1 MGLAKPSTRGPSRAL
16 ESEAWPSCSPPA
28 PSGSGARGAP
38 GHRGRVGVARV
49 RAEGR
54 HPAHPVLSRGSRLC
68 LQLPHCTRKTFVL
81 QRTACPVPA
90 PTALYPAAWGHS
102 PLMRTNEGSIAA
114 QGRLQAL
121 VLLLAAKAPLLEHLS
136 GFWVPR
142 GDTSLVE
149 LELLFAFSLSAGAH
163 LNMGMQ
169 IFLFLCLIFFF
180 FPPVTFS
187 AGSGCVLMSSG
198 PGCDQNGS
206 QGHRFGLKAESDF
219 PFLRDKAELDPGP
232 RWQEGQRGQENQG
245 YRCCGLAANDKKLI
259 QKSLRKKEHLL
270 FPMTEKSGG
279 EGISDT
285 AASRSSKKNFY
296 LSLPCVHL
304 IPSRHFPLWSLPC
317 SFRLLSCQLPSRKTG
332 LPTEPQN

>member
-1 MGLAKPSTRGPSRAL
+1 MTSPSGMSPPFPLQHLPSGLCWELLLGGGKLCPGAPVGLAKPSTRGPSRAL

-38 GHRGRVGVARV
+38 GHRGRVGARV

-54 HPAHPVLSRGSRLC
+54 HPACPVLSRGSRLC

-102 PLMRTNEGSIAA
+102 PLMRTNEGSVAA

-219 PFLRDKAELDPGP
+219 PSLRDKAELDPGAQVAG
-232 RWQEGQRGQENQG
+232 RTEG
-245 YRCCGLAANDKKLI
+245 
-259 QKSLRKKEHLL
+259 
-270 FPMTEKSGG
+270 TG
-279 EGISDT
+279 EPGIS
-285 AASRSSKKNFY
+285 
-296 LSLPCVHL
+296 
-304 IPSRHFPLWSLPC
+304 
-317 SFRLLSCQLPSRKTG
+317 LLRVGCK
-332 LPTEPQN
+332 